1 MAYSLADQLKLEHEQ
16 LRAGVERY
24 ARIQKTYADRGN
36 GSETSYAKRLM
47 PKLVDKLTKR
57 INIEVTAKGAG
68 RRKKFLVHL
77 GQVEASTSAYLAL
90 KTVFDALTRH
100 ETARKVALAI
110 GRKIEDEVRFEQ
122 FRIEHREYW
131 DSIMA
136 DFKHKNTTDY
146 RHKHRVL
153 VHSAQQKGLEWDDW
167 GAEARIALG
176 ASLLEFIRSETNLIE
191 LERTKKNGKHQV
203 YIIPTKEALVWI
215 KEHMEEAEMLDPELG
230 PTIIPPRDWNGTDLY
245 SGGFYSPEIISRTPR
260 IKLHG
265 KRHRKAIEGHDYS
278 VSATALNLYQRTPWV
293 INQRILGVLKDVYK
307 RNLGIGLPATE
318 PYELPV
324 SPVPREL
331 SKEDMTDEQAAAF
344 LLWKREAAIVYT
356 KERERAA
363 KCMQLSRVL
372 RMAERYSKYDELY
385 FVWQQD
391 SRGRAYAASPGLNPQ
406 GCDYVKALLRFKK
419 LKPIGANGGKW
430 LAVQG
435 ANSYGVDKASFDER
449 LAWVNDNSD
458 AIIRAADDPIGE
470 HAFWSQADNPYM
482 FLDFC
487 FEWKGFKTFGKDFY
501 TSLPIGMDGSC
512 NGLQN
517 LSAMLLD
524 EVGGR
529 ATNLLPTTQPNDI
542 YQQVAD
548 VALGK
553 LRDSSKL
560 LAKQWLAFG
569 IDRKCTK
576 RPVMTLPYGATRT
589 SCQEYIYEYMYDK
602 AEKQGWGQWTTS
614 KEKFEACR
622 FMSDIVWASIG
633 EVVVAARE
641 AMDWLQ
647 NASRVTSRKNLP
659 VSWKTPTNF
668 LVWQGTLKDEDNLVN
683 TILSGRMRLTVYSPT
698 NQIDSRRQ
706 ASGVA
711 PNFVHS
717 MDSSHMM
724 MTTILM
730 RREGITDFHMIHDDF
745 GCHAGDVDVMNRC
758 IRKAFVHM
766 YSKHDVLTKFKE
778 HVETTYN
785 CELPDL
791 PEKGTLEL
799 DLVNQSEY
807 FFC

>member
-1 MAYSLADQLKLEHEQ
+1 MVYTLADQMQLEQDQ
-16 LRAGVERY
+16 LRAGIERY
-24 ARIQKTYADRGN
+24 ARIQKAHTERGT

-57 INIEVTAKGAG
+57 IEAEVNTKGAG
-68 RRKKFLVHL
+68 RRKKFLAHL
-77 GQVEASTSAYLAL
+77 SGVDAGSIAFITI

-100 ETARKVALAI
+100 ETARKVSLAI
-110 GRKIEDEVRFEQ
+110 GRKIEDEQRFQ
-122 FRIEHREYW
+122 TFREEHKEYW
-131 DSIMA
+131 DSIML
-136 DFKHKNTTDY
+136 DFKQKNTTDY

-153 VHSAQQKGLEWDDW
+153 VHSAQQKGMEWEDW

-176 ASLLEFIRSETNLIE
+176 AALLEYVIQDTTLVK
-191 LERTKKNGKHQV
+191 LERTKKRGKHQV
-203 YIIPTKEALVWI
+203 YVVPTLEALAWI
-215 KEHMEEAEMLDPELG
+215 KDHMEQAEMLDPELG
-230 PTIIPPRDWNGTDLY
+230 PTIIPPRDWTGDDLY
-245 SGGFYSPEIISRTPR
+245 SGGFYSPELISRTPR

-278 VSATALNLYQRTPWV
+278 VSALGLNLYQRTPWV
-293 INQRILGVLKDVYK
+293 INQRILGVLKDIY
-307 RNLGIGLPATE
+307 RGNLGIGLPETK
-318 PYELPV
+318 PYELPI

-331 SKEDMTDEQAAAF
+331 KKEDMTDEQLAA
-344 LLWKREAAIVYT
+344 LVLWKREAALVYT

-363 KCMQLSRVL
+363 KCLQLSRVL
-372 RMAERYSKYDELY
+372 RMAEKYSTYSQLF

-419 LKPIGANGGKW
+419 LKPLGHSGVKW
-430 LAVQG
+430 LEVQG
-435 ANSYGVDKASFDER
+435 ANSYGVDKVSFADR
-449 LAWVNDNSD
+449 LSWVRDNEEHILNAANDPVGNKD
-458 AIIRAADDPIGE
+458 
-470 HAFWSQADNPYM
+470 FWGGADNPYM

-487 FEWKGFKTFGKDFY
+487 FEWAGYKKYGIMFH

-529 ATNLLPTTQPNDI
+529 ATNLLPTEVPNDI

-553 LRDSSKL
+553 LRSRDDL
-560 LAKQWLAFG
+560 LSRQWLEFG

-589 SCQEYIYEYMYDK
+589 SCQEYIYEYMLEK
-602 AEKQGWGQWTTS
+602 AERQGWPWSTS

-622 FMSDIVWASIG
+622 FMSDIVWSSIG
-633 EVVVAARE
+633 EVVVTARK

-647 NASRVTSRKNLP
+647 GASRITSRKNEP
-659 VSWKTPTNF
+659 VSWITPTNF
-668 LVWQGTLKDEDNLVN
+668 LVWQGTTKDTDELVN
-683 TILSGRMRLTVYSPT
+683 TILSGRMRLTVYKPT
-698 NQIDSRRQ
+698 DSIDSRKQ

-724 MTTILM
+724 LTTIM
-730 RREGITDFHMIHDDF
+730 MKKRGISDFHMIHDDF
-745 GCHAGDVDVMNRC
+745 GTHACDVDVMNEC
-758 IRKAFVHM
+758 IREAFVHM
-766 YSKHDVLTKFKE
+766 YSTNDVLTQFKE
-778 HVETTYN
+778 YIEETYD
-785 CELPDL
+785 CELSDL
-791 PEKGTLEL
+791 PKKGDL
-799 DLVNQSEY
+799 DLLLVKDSEY